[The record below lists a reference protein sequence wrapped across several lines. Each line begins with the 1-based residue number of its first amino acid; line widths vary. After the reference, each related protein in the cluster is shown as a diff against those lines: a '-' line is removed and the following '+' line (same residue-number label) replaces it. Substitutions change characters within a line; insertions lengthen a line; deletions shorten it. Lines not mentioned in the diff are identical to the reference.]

1 MHNCLSR
8 LTLPVAIFP
17 IEEEALSFEWLTLFS
32 AFIMKIS
39 ANSEKSLH
47 GKQQTLFVILYGNF
61 MNQIIMLT
69 TFWMKLYS
77 ISSIFRSDEKIPD
90 EGAKSLLFDVSSSD
104 FLF

>member
-1 MHNCLSR
+1 
-8 LTLPVAIFP
+8 
-17 IEEEALSFEWLTLFS
+17 
-32 AFIMKIS
+32 MKIS